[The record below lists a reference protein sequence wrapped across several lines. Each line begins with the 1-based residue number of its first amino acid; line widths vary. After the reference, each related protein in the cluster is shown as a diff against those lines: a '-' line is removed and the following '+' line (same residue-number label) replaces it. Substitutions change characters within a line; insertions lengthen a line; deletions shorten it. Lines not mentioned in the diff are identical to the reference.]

1 MTFNG
6 SFEEA
11 CAQPTPNHPQ
21 GTWGMAVADVVD
33 VNDVQSMTADD
44 PAIRSGPRF
53 SHEVYLVLRAIARN
67 PC

>member
-1 MTFNG
+1 
-6 SFEEA
+6 
-11 CAQPTPNHPQ
+11 
-21 GTWGMAVADVVD
+21 MAVADVVD

-53 SHEVYLVLRAIARN
+53 SHEVYLMLHAIVRN